1 MVRFELN
8 KEIKKGVSR
17 LVTNVRQ
24 RKNSELEFYSKFF
37 LCPTLVIR
45 RITSFSISLPSSK
58 LTISCSIYK
67 HDAEHDDIHD
77 ADAIDIVDLSSMQ
90 DAYRMNFVIHL
101 AHRRV
106 SVVEHLEHQRSEV

>member
-1 MVRFELN
+1 MFLLLLLN
-8 KEIKKGVSR
+8 C
-17 LVTNVRQ
+17 
-24 RKNSELEFYSKFF
+24 ELEFYSKFF
-37 LCPTLVIR
+37 HARDKTNYIFLFFFTELK
-45 RITSFSISLPSSK
+45 TYHLSY
-58 LTISCSIYK
+58 TIYK
-67 HDAEHDDIHD
+67 HDAEHDDIHDAEHDDIHD